1 MTYDYRNDPIL
12 GPAFTY
18 WARKRGGRLMPRKCD
33 IDPTELLPRLLP
45 NLQIIEAI
53 DGGAR
58 FRYRLVGTA
67 SVEAYGSDY
76 TGCYPDEMFSDDRL
90 NFIQNIYRSVCRLK
104 RPLFTQNRYHTSK
117 DVDVFANRIYMPLST
132 AGDAVDFIFGVLA
145 FHTGGVVLAGAW
157 REVARLDPFGQHIEP
172 IDPDAPIA
180 A

>member
-18 WARKRGGRLMPRKCD
+18 WAQKRGGRLMPCKRD
-33 IDPTELLPRLLP
+33 IDPTELPRRLLP

-76 TGCYPDEMFSDDRL
+76 TGCYPDEMFSDERL
-90 NFIQNIYRSVCRLK
+90 NFIQSIYRSVCELK
-104 RPLFTQNRYHTSK
+104 TPLFTQNRYHTTK
-117 DVDVFANRIYMPLST
+117 NVDVFANRIYMPLSAADDT
-132 AGDAVDFIFGVLA
+132 VDFILGVLA
-145 FHTGGVVLAGAW
+145 FHTGGAVLNGAW
-157 REVARLDPFGQHIEP
+157 REVARLDPLGQHIEP
-172 IDPDAPIA
+172 IDPGSAVA